1 VLKSSADINVTRTT
15 GYFQD
20 NIVLKDSNDFII
32 NLGLRYNFNT
42 LNNQMLISPRFGVS
56 YKPKNW
62 KKNVILK
69 ASAGS
74 YNQPPFYREMRRP
87 DGTLNTNLKAQ
98 QSWQFSAGFDY
109 NFNWMNRPAR
119 VTTEAYYKTMTN
131 VVPYDLDNVR
141 VRYFGENNAKAY
153 AYGIETRLY
162 AELVKDAE
170 SWLSVGIMKTK
181 EKIDNFSYQTYY
193 NAAGQAITP
202 YTQDQKIADSST
214 TKNGLFASPNR

>member
-1 VLKSSADINVTRTT
+1 
-15 GYFQD
+15 
-20 NIVLKDSNDFII
+20 
-32 NLGLRYNFNT
+32 
-42 LNNQMLISPRFGVS
+42 MS
-56 YKPKNW
+56 YKPKGW

-69 ASAGS
+69 ASAGA
-74 YNQPPFYREMRRP
+74 YHQPPFYREMRRP
-87 DGTLNTNLKAQ
+87 DGTLNTALKAQ

-119 VTTEAYYKTMTN
+119 VTTEAYYKTMSN

-170 SWLSVGIMKTK
+170 SWLSIGFMRTK
-181 EKIDNFSYQTYY
+181 EKIDNFNYQTYY
-193 NAAGQAITP
+193 NAAGQVITL
-202 YTQDQKIADSST
+202 THK
-214 TKNGLFASPNR
+214 TKQLLIVAQHKWVIYVAQQIDY